1 MPTTPISDFVAQLL
15 SHPDLSPDSQDSL
28 FLTDLVTW
36 AVEKQG
42 YELAVE
48 YVLDWD
54 IINAYAE
61 SLVPTYASGTAQ
73 RRRSRLRS
81 LARIIN
87 PSYVEPHALAPAEP
101 DSTPQPYTTAEIEQI
116 EVWMNYA
123 ANAATNVLN
132 KQLMVSLCLGAGL
145 RAKEASYL
153 TWEQVYVDETGVM
166 LLDVVGRDV
175 PVRCRYATP
184 LTHGKDQYRPVQ
196 YVLAPDSAK
205 ANRSNIAS
213 NFSSMYHS
221 KGLAP
226 KPARLRVTWIHH
238 FMHSGIADELIC
250 LAAGIKTLRRY
261 EHLCP
266 KHDYSAETIRAWFH
280 GAHGGLHSV

>member
-1 MPTTPISDFVAQLL
+1 MPTTPIPDFVAQLL

-73 RRRSRLRS
+73 RRRARLRTV
-81 LARIIN
+81 ARIVN
-87 PSYVEPHALAPAEP
+87 PSFSEPTARTPVKP
-101 DSTPQPYTTAEIEQI
+101 TSVPQPYTPAEIEQI

-153 TWEQVYVDETGVM
+153 TWAQVYVDETGVM
-166 LLDVVGRDV
+166 LLDVTGRDV
-175 PVRCRYATP
+175 PVRQRYAEP
-184 LTHGKDQYRPVQ
+184 FIHGKNQYRPEQ

-205 ANRSNIAS
+205 ADRSNIAS
-213 NFSSMYHS
+213 NFSTMYHS

-226 KPARLRVTWIHH
+226 KPARLRVTWIQH
-238 FMHSGIADELIC
+238 FMNAGVNDELIC
-250 LAAGIKTLRRY
+250 LAAGTTTLRRY
-261 EHLCP
+261 SSLRADVE
-266 KHDYSAETIRAWFH
+266 YSPATIRSWFH
-280 GAHGGLHSV
+280 GSDRGLRSV